1 MFRKLFNAIRQ
12 VVRKIFP
19 KKNIEEAMKIDLP
32 VSDEMTEAIELWSQ
46 MYKDKAPWLD
56 DNTKSLNLASAIA
69 SELARLA
76 TIEMKSEI
84 TGTEDTNNKRAK
96 YLNEQYQ
103 KVIDDIRTT
112 TEYAA
117 ALGGLIFKP
126 YIDGNNI
133 AVDYVLADEFIP
145 VKYDSAGNITAVIF
159 IERIRKGRKIYT
171 RLEYHDLLKEGYYI
185 SNTAYVNENGDEAL
199 GYQVPLTEVDE
210 WADLE
215 PEIFIEN
222 VEKPLFGYLKMPMAN
237 TIDPRSPLG
246 VSVYAKAVDL
256 IKEADKQY
264 SRILWEYE
272 GSELAIDA
280 SIDCFKLDQNGN
292 PVLPI
297 GKERLFRT
305 LDYDIDSEKAEPFK
319 IFSPAIRDESLFNG
333 LNKLLQ
339 RIEFACGLAYGTL
352 SDVQLV
358 EKTAEEIKVSK
369 QRSYSTVVDI
379 QKAIKIALTD
389 LVYAMDVYATLGK
402 LAPAGEYDISFEFD
416 DSLVVDSKTEQAI
429 MLQEVSAG
437 LIKPEIYLMRRYGV
451 SEEQARKMMPS
462 VDEPQLD
469 DDGIE

>member
-1 MFRKLFNAIRQ
+1 MFRRLLNAIRQ

-19 KKNIEEAMKIDLP
+19 KKSIEEAIKIDIP
-32 VSDEMTEAIELWSQ
+32 VSDEMTEAIELWSL

-84 TGTEDTNNKRAK
+84 TGTEDTNNKRAE

-103 KVIDDIRTT
+103 KVINDIRTT

-133 AVDYVLADEFIP
+133 AVDYVQADKFIP
-145 VKYDSAGNITAVIF
+145 VKYDSSGNITAVIF

-215 PEIFIEN
+215 PEILLTN

-237 TIDPRSPLG
+237 TIDTRSPLG
-246 VSVYAKAVDL
+246 ISVYARAVGL
-256 IKEADKQY
+256 IEEADKQY

-272 GSELAIDA
+272 GSELAINA
-280 SIDCFKLDQNGN
+280 SMDLFKADNT
-292 PVLPI
+292 LPK
-297 GKERLFRT
+297 GKERLYRK
-305 LDYDIDSEKAEPFK
+305 LDTDAEDFFEP
-319 IFSPAIRDESLFNG
+319 FSPAIRDESLFNG
-333 LNKLLQ
+333 LNKILQ

-379 QKAIKIALTD
+379 QKAIKTALTD
-389 LVYAMDVYATLGK
+389 LVYAMDVYTS
-402 LAPAGEYDISFEFD
+402 LAELVPAGEYDISFEFD

-451 SEEQARKMMPS
+451 SEEQARNMMPS

>member
-12 VVRKIFP
+12 VVRKIFS
-19 KKNIEEAMKIDLP
+19 KKSIEDAIKIDLP
-32 VSDEMTEAIELWSQ
+32 ISDEMTEAIELWSQ

-56 DNTKSLNLASAIA
+56 DDNTKSLNLPSAIA
-69 SELARLA
+69 GELARLA

-84 TGTEDTNNKRAK
+84 TAKESSNSERAE

-103 KVIDDIRTT
+103 KVIDDIRIV

-126 YIDGNNI
+126 YIDGENI

-145 VKYDSAGNITAVIF
+145 VKYDSASNITAVIF
-159 IERIRKGRKIYT
+159 IERIRKGRKNYT

-185 SNTAYVNENGDEAL
+185 SNTAYVNENGDESL
-199 GYQVPLTEVDE
+199 GYQVPLTEVEE

-215 PEIFIEN
+215 PEILLTN
-222 VEKPLFGYLKMPMAN
+222 VEKPLYSYLKMPMAN
-237 TIDPRSPLG
+237 TIDTRSPLG
-246 VSVYAKAVDL
+246 ISVYARAVGL
-256 IKEADKQY
+256 IEEADKQY

-272 GSELAIDA
+272 GSELAINPSMDL
-280 SIDCFKLDQNGN
+280 FKADNT
-292 PVLPI
+292 LPK
-297 GKERLFRT
+297 GKERLYRK
-305 LDYDIDSEKAEPFK
+305 LDTDAEDFFEP
-319 IFSPAIRDESLFNG
+319 FSPAIRDESLFNG
-333 LNKLLQ
+333 LNKILQ

-379 QKAIKIALTD
+379 QKAIKTALTD
-389 LVYAMDVYATLGK
+389 LVYAMDVYVTLGE

-462 VDEPQLD
+462 VNEPQLD

>member
-126 YIDGNNI
+126 YIDGDNI

-237 TIDPRSPLG
+237 TIDTRSPLG
-246 VSVYAKAVDL
+246 ISVYARAVGL
-256 IKEADKQY
+256 IEEADKQY

-272 GSELAIDA
+272 GSELAINA
-280 SIDCFKLDQNGN
+280 SMDLFKDDNT
-292 PVLPI
+292 LPK
-297 GKERLFRT
+297 GKERLYRK
-305 LDYDIDSEKAEPFK
+305 LDTDAEDFFEP
-319 IFSPAIRDESLFNG
+319 FSPAIRDESLFNG

-389 LVYAMDVYATLGK
+389 LVYAMDVYVTLGE

>member
-1 MFRKLFNAIRQ
+1 M
-12 VVRKIFP
+12 VRKIFS
-19 KKNIEEAMKIDLP
+19 KKSIEDAIKIDLP
-32 VSDEMTEAIELWSQ
+32 ISDEMTEAIELWSQ

-56 DNTKSLNLASAIA
+56 DDNTKSLNLPSAIA
-69 SELARLA
+69 GELARLA
-76 TIEMKSEI
+76 TIEMNSEI
-84 TGTEDTNNKRAK
+84 TAKESSNSERAE

-103 KVIDDIRTT
+103 KVIDDIRIV

-126 YIDGNNI
+126 YIDGENI

-145 VKYDSAGNITAVIF
+145 VKYDSASNITAVIF
-159 IERIRKGRKIYT
+159 IERIRKGRKNYT
-171 RLEYHDLLKEGYYI
+171 RLEYHDLIKEGYYI
-185 SNTAYVNENGDEAL
+185 SNTAYVNENGDDLL
-199 GYQVPLTEVDE
+199 GYEVPLTEVDE

-215 PEIFIEN
+215 PEILLTN

-246 VSVYAKAVDL
+246 VSVYARAVDL

-272 GSELAIDA
+272 GSELAINA
-280 SIDCFKLDQNGN
+280 SMDLFKADNTLPKGKDRLYVKLDTDQEDFFKEWN
-292 PVLPI
+292 PQ
-297 GKERLFRT
+297 
-305 LDYDIDSEKAEPFK
+305 
-319 IFSPAIRDESLFNG
+319 IRDQSLFNG

-358 EKTAEEIKVSK
+358 EKTAEEIKASK

-379 QKAIKIALTD
+379 QKAIKNALAD
-389 LVYAMDVYATLGK
+389 LVYAMDVYTS
-402 LAPAGEYDISFEFD
+402 LAELVPAGEYDISFEFD

-462 VDEPQLD
+462 VNEPQLD

>member
-1 MFRKLFNAIRQ
+1 MFRRLLNAIRQ

-19 KKNIEEAMKIDLP
+19 KKSIEEAIKIDIP
-32 VSDEMTEAIELWSQ
+32 VSDEMTEVIELWSLI
-46 MYKDKAPWLD
+46 YKDKAPWLD

-84 TGTEDTNNKRAK
+84 TGTEDTNNKRAE

-103 KVIDDIRTT
+103 KVIDDIRIT

-126 YIDGNNI
+126 YIDGDNI

-215 PEIFIEN
+215 PEILLTN

-305 LDYDIDSEKAEPFK
+305 LDYDIDGEKAEPFK

-358 EKTAEEIKVSK
+358 EKTAEEIKISK

-379 QKAIKIALTD
+379 QKAIKTALTD
-389 LVYAMDVYATLGK
+389 LVYAMDVYVTLGE

>member
-1 MFRKLFNAIRQ
+1 
-12 VVRKIFP
+12 
-19 KKNIEEAMKIDLP
+19 MKIDLP
-32 VSDEMTEAIELWSQ
+32 VSDEMTEAIELWSL
-46 MYKDKAPWLD
+46 MYRDKAPWLD
-56 DNTKSLNLASAIA
+56 ENTKSLNLASAIA

-103 KVIDDIRTT
+103 KVINDIRIV

-117 ALGGLIFKP
+117 ALGGLILKP
-126 YIDGNNI
+126 YIDGENI
-133 AVDYVLADEFIP
+133 VVDYVLADEFIP

-237 TIDPRSPLG
+237 TIDTRSPLG
-246 VSVYAKAVDL
+246 ISVYARAVGL
-256 IKEADKQY
+256 IEEADKQY

-272 GSELAIDA
+272 GSELAINA
-280 SIDCFKLDQNGN
+280 SMDLFKDDNT
-292 PVLPI
+292 LPK
-297 GKERLFRT
+297 GKERLYRK
-305 LDYDIDSEKAEPFK
+305 LDTDAEDFFEP
-319 IFSPAIRDESLFNG
+319 FSPAIRDESLFNG
-333 LNKLLQ
+333 LNKILQ

-379 QKAIKIALTD
+379 QKAIKTALID
-389 LVYAMDVYATLGK
+389 LVYAMDVYATLGE

-451 SEEQARKMMPS
+451 SEEQARMMMPS

>member
-1 MFRKLFNAIRQ
+1 MFRRLLNAIRQ

-19 KKNIEEAMKIDLP
+19 KKSIEEAIKIDIP
-32 VSDEMTEAIELWSQ
+32 VSDEMTEVIELWSL

-84 TGTEDTNNKRAK
+84 TGTEDTNNKRAE

-103 KVIDDIRTT
+103 KVINDIRTT

-117 ALGGLIFKP
+117 ALGGLVFKP

-133 AVDYVLADEFIP
+133 AVDYVQADEFIP
-145 VKYDSAGNITAVIF
+145 VKYDSSGNITAVIF
-159 IERIRKGRKIYT
+159 IERMRKERNIYT

-215 PEIFIEN
+215 PEILLTN

-237 TIDPRSPLG
+237 TIDTRSPLG
-246 VSVYAKAVDL
+246 ISVYARAVGL
-256 IKEADKQY
+256 IEEADKQY

-272 GSELAIDA
+272 GSELAINA
-280 SIDCFKLDQNGN
+280 SMDLFKADNT
-292 PVLPI
+292 LPK
-297 GKERLFRT
+297 GKERLYRK
-305 LDYDIDSEKAEPFK
+305 LDTDAEDFFEP
-319 IFSPAIRDESLFNG
+319 FSPAIRDESLFNG
-333 LNKLLQ
+333 LNKILQ

-379 QKAIKIALTD
+379 QKAIKTALTD
-389 LVYAMDVYATLGK
+389 LVYAMDVYVTLGE

>member
-12 VVRKIFP
+12 VVRKIFS

-69 SELARLA
+69 GELARLA

-84 TGTEDTNNKRAK
+84 TAKENSSSERAE

-103 KVIDDIRTT
+103 KVINDIRTT

-126 YIDGNNI
+126 YIDGENI

-215 PEIFIEN
+215 PEILLTN

-237 TIDPRSPLG
+237 TTDPRSPLG
-246 VSVYAKAVDL
+246 VSVYARAVDL

-305 LDYDIDSEKAEPFK
+305 LDYDIDGEKAEPFK

-389 LVYAMDVYATLGK
+389 LVYAMDVYVTLGE

>member
-1 MFRKLFNAIRQ
+1 MFRRLLNAIRQ

-19 KKNIEEAMKIDLP
+19 KKSIEEAIKIDIP
-32 VSDEMTEAIELWSQ
+32 VSDEMTEAIELWSL

-84 TGTEDTNNKRAK
+84 TGTEDTNNKRAE

-103 KVIDDIRTT
+103 KVINDIRTT

-126 YIDGNNI
+126 YIDGDNI

-145 VKYDSAGNITAVIF
+145 VKYDSSGNITAVIF
-159 IERIRKGRKIYT
+159 IERMRKERNIYT

-185 SNTAYVNENGDEAL
+185 SNTAYVNENGDESL
-199 GYQVPLTEVDE
+199 GYQVPLTEVEE

-215 PEIFIEN
+215 PEILLTN

-237 TIDPRSPLG
+237 TIDTRSPLG
-246 VSVYAKAVDL
+246 ISVYARAVGL
-256 IKEADKQY
+256 IEEADKQY

-272 GSELAIDA
+272 GSELAINA
-280 SIDCFKLDQNGN
+280 SMDLFKADNT
-292 PVLPI
+292 LPK
-297 GKERLFRT
+297 GKERLYRK
-305 LDYDIDSEKAEPFK
+305 LDTDAEDFFEP
-319 IFSPAIRDESLFNG
+319 FSPAIRDESLFNG
-333 LNKLLQ
+333 LNKILQ

-379 QKAIKIALTD
+379 QKAIKTALID
-389 LVYAMDVYATLGK
+389 LVYAMDVYVTLGE

-416 DSLVVDSKTEQAI
+416 DSLVVDAQAEQAI
-429 MLQEVSAG
+429 LLQEVAAG
-437 LIKPEIYLMRRYGV
+437 LIKPEMYLMRRYGV
-451 SEEQARKMMPS
+451 SEEQARNMMPL

>member
-126 YIDGNNI
+126 YIDGDNI

-237 TIDPRSPLG
+237 TIDTRSPLG
-246 VSVYAKAVDL
+246 ISVYARAVGL
-256 IKEADKQY
+256 IEEADKQY

-272 GSELAIDA
+272 GSELAINA
-280 SIDCFKLDQNGN
+280 SMDLFKDDNT
-292 PVLPI
+292 LPK
-297 GKERLFRT
+297 GKERLYRK
-305 LDYDIDSEKAEPFK
+305 LDTDAEDFFEP
-319 IFSPAIRDESLFNG
+319 FSPAIRDESLFNG
-333 LNKLLQ
+333 LNKILQ

-379 QKAIKIALTD
+379 QKAIKTALID
-389 LVYAMDVYATLGK
+389 LVYAMDVYATLGE

-451 SEEQARKMMPS
+451 SEEQARMMMPS

>member
-1 MFRKLFNAIRQ
+1 VFRKLLNAIRQ

-19 KKNIEEAMKIDLP
+19 KKNIEDAMKIEIP

-56 DNTKSLNLASAIA
+56 ENTKSLNLASAIA

-84 TGTEDTNNKRAK
+84 TAKEGSNSERAQ

-103 KVIDDIRTT
+103 KVIDDIRIT

-126 YIDGNNI
+126 YIDGENI

-185 SNTAYVNENGDEAL
+185 SNTAYVNENGDDLL
-199 GYQVPLTEVDE
+199 GYQVPLTEVEE

-237 TIDPRSPLG
+237 TIDTRSPLG
-246 VSVYAKAVDL
+246 ISVYARAVGL
-256 IKEADKQY
+256 IEEADKQY

-272 GSELAIDA
+272 GSELAINA
-280 SIDCFKLDQNGN
+280 SMDLFKDDNT
-292 PVLPI
+292 LPK
-297 GKERLFRT
+297 GKERLYRK
-305 LDYDIDSEKAEPFK
+305 LDTDAEDFFEP
-319 IFSPAIRDESLFNG
+319 FSPAIRDESLFNG
-333 LNKLLQ
+333 LNKILQ

-389 LVYAMDVYATLGK
+389 LVYAMDVYVTLGE

-451 SEEQARKMMPS
+451 SEEQARMMMPS

>member
-1 MFRKLFNAIRQ
+1 MFRRLLNAIRQ

-19 KKNIEEAMKIDLP
+19 KKSIEEAIKIDIP
-32 VSDEMTEAIELWSQ
+32 VSDEMTEAIELWSL

-84 TGTEDTNNKRAK
+84 TGTEDTNNKRAE

-103 KVIDDIRTT
+103 KVINDIRTT

-126 YIDGNNI
+126 YIDGDNI

-145 VKYDSAGNITAVIF
+145 VKYDSSGNITAVIF
-159 IERIRKGRKIYT
+159 IERMRKERNIYT

-185 SNTAYVNENGDEAL
+185 SNTAYVNENGDESL
-199 GYQVPLTEVDE
+199 GYQVPLTEVEE

-215 PEIFIEN
+215 PEILLTN

-237 TIDPRSPLG
+237 TIDTRSPLG
-246 VSVYAKAVDL
+246 ISVYARAVGL
-256 IKEADKQY
+256 IEEADKQY

-272 GSELAIDA
+272 GSELAINA
-280 SIDCFKLDQNGN
+280 SMDLFKADNT
-292 PVLPI
+292 LPK
-297 GKERLFRT
+297 GKERLYRK
-305 LDYDIDSEKAEPFK
+305 LDTDAEDFFEP
-319 IFSPAIRDESLFNG
+319 FSPAIRDESLFNG
-333 LNKLLQ
+333 LNKILQ

-389 LVYAMDVYATLGK
+389 LVYAMDVYVTLGE

-416 DSLVVDSKTEQAI
+416 DSLVVDAQAEQAI
-429 MLQEVSAG
+429 LLQEVAAG
-437 LIKPEIYLMRRYGV
+437 LIKPEMYLMRRYGV
-451 SEEQARKMMPS
+451 TEEQAREMLPS
-462 VDEPQLD
+462 MNEPDEFD
-469 DDGIE
+469 EFE

>member
-12 VVRKIFP
+12 VVRKIFS
-19 KKNIEEAMKIDLP
+19 KKSIEDAIKIDLP
-32 VSDEMTEAIELWSQ
+32 ISDEMTEAIELWSQ

-56 DNTKSLNLASAIA
+56 DDNTKSLNLPSAIA
-69 SELARLA
+69 GELARLA

-84 TGTEDTNNKRAK
+84 TAKESSNSERAE

-103 KVIDDIRTT
+103 KVIDDIRIV

-126 YIDGNNI
+126 YIDGENI

-145 VKYDSAGNITAVIF
+145 VKYDSASNITAVIF
-159 IERIRKGRKIYT
+159 IERIRKGRKNYT

-185 SNTAYVNENGDEAL
+185 SNTAYVNENGDESL
-199 GYQVPLTEVDE
+199 GYQVPLTEVEE

-215 PEIFIEN
+215 PEILLTN
-222 VEKPLFGYLKMPMAN
+222 VEKPLYSYLKMPMAN
-237 TIDPRSPLG
+237 TIDTRSPLG
-246 VSVYAKAVDL
+246 ISVYARAVGL
-256 IKEADKQY
+256 IEEADKQY

-272 GSELAIDA
+272 GSELAINA
-280 SIDCFKLDQNGN
+280 SMDLFKADNT
-292 PVLPI
+292 LPK
-297 GKERLFRT
+297 GKERLYRK
-305 LDYDIDSEKAEPFK
+305 LDTDAEDFFEP
-319 IFSPAIRDESLFNG
+319 FSPAIRDESLFNG
-333 LNKLLQ
+333 LNKILQ

-379 QKAIKIALTD
+379 QKAIKTALTD
-389 LVYAMDVYATLGK
+389 LVYAMDVYVTLGE

-462 VDEPQLD
+462 VNEPQLD

>member
-32 VSDEMTEAIELWSQ
+32 VSDEMTEAIELWGQ

-84 TGTEDTNNKRAK
+84 TAKESSNSERAE
-96 YLNEQYQ
+96 YLNRQYQ
-103 KVIDDIRTT
+103 KVIDDIRIT

-126 YIDGNNI
+126 YIDGDNI

-145 VKYDSAGNITAVIF
+145 VKYDSASNITAVIF

-171 RLEYHDLLKEGYYI
+171 RLEYHDLLKEGYYV
-185 SNTAYVNENGDEAL
+185 SNTAYVNENGDETL
-199 GYQVPLTEVDE
+199 GYQVSLTEVEE

-222 VEKPLFGYLKMPMAN
+222 VEKPLFSYLKMPMAN
-237 TIDPRSPLG
+237 TIDTRSPLG
-246 VSVYAKAVDL
+246 ISVYARAVGL
-256 IKEADKQY
+256 IEEADKQY

-272 GSELAIDA
+272 GSELAINA
-280 SIDCFKLDQNGN
+280 SMDLFKDDNT
-292 PVLPI
+292 LPK
-297 GKERLFRT
+297 GKERLYRK
-305 LDYDIDSEKAEPFK
+305 LDTDAEDFFEP
-319 IFSPAIRDESLFNG
+319 FSPAIRDESLFNG
-333 LNKLLQ
+333 LNKILQ

-379 QKAIKIALTD
+379 QKAIKTALID
-389 LVYAMDVYATLGK
+389 LVYAMDVYVTLGE

>member
-1 MFRKLFNAIRQ
+1 MFRRLLNAIRQ

-19 KKNIEEAMKIDLP
+19 KKSIEEAIKIDIP
-32 VSDEMTEAIELWSQ
+32 VSDEMTEAIELWSL

-69 SELARLA
+69 GELARLA

-84 TGTEDTNNKRAK
+84 TAKESSNSERAE

-103 KVIDDIRTT
+103 KVIDDIRIV

-126 YIDGNNI
+126 YIDGENI

-145 VKYDSAGNITAVIF
+145 VKYDSTGNITAAIF

-185 SNTAYVNENGDEAL
+185 SNTVYVNENGDESL
-199 GYQVPLTEVDE
+199 GYQVSLAEVEE

-215 PEIFIEN
+215 PEILLTN
-222 VEKPLFGYLKMPMAN
+222 VEKPLYSYLKMPMAN
-237 TIDPRSPLG
+237 TIDTRSPLG
-246 VSVYAKAVDL
+246 ISVYARAVGL
-256 IKEADKQY
+256 IEEADKQY

-272 GSELAIDA
+272 GSELAINA
-280 SIDCFKLDQNGN
+280 SMDLFKADNT
-292 PVLPI
+292 LPK
-297 GKERLFRT
+297 GKERLYRK
-305 LDYDIDSEKAEPFK
+305 LDTDAEDFFEP
-319 IFSPAIRDESLFNG
+319 FSPAIRDESLFNG
-333 LNKLLQ
+333 LNKILQ

-379 QKAIKIALTD
+379 QKAIKTALID
-389 LVYAMDVYATLGK
+389 LVYAMDVYATLGE